1 MRFSFFNILS
11 LYRLC
16 QSKQSKVYLPEA
28 PFPHAEVFYVLRRL
42 PIVNNTLATE
52 DGRGFDRNVPCF
64 LIVVY
69 SYRICDCVLFF
80 QQLVKTGR
88 LKHFPSIHGEW
99 KGDIWKEEAF
109 SHLLLETEKKFPELI
124 YTLFYRFKDGLS
136 SCFKT
141 PCIVFT
147 GHPSLRYGDV
157 VHFIELW
164 GKSSGN
170 TIIFTGMYSC

>member
-1 MRFSFFNILS
+1 MVLFFN
-11 LYRLC
+11 
-16 QSKQSKVYLPEA
+16 
-28 PFPHAEVFYVLRRL
+28 RRL
-42 PIVNNTLATE
+42 
-52 DGRGFDRNVPCF
+52 F
-64 LIVVY
+64 
-69 SYRICDCVLFF
+69 SCDCILFF

-99 KGDIWKEEAF
+99 KGDIWKEETL
-109 SHLLLETEKKFPELI
+109 SHLLVKTLKLKKFPELI
-124 YTLFYRFKDGLS
+124 YTFFYRSTDGLS

-157 VHFIELW
+157 VHFMELW

-170 TIIFTGMYSC
+170 TIIFTGMYYC

>member
-1 MRFSFFNILS
+1 MPFHKLVHVPRYHFVELIIKWPFPGPITEWCMRFSFFNILS

-42 PIVNNTLATE
+42 RIVNKTLAIE
-52 DGRGFDRNVPCF
+52 DGRGFDRNVLCF

-69 SYRICDCVLFF
+69 SYRICNCGLFF

-99 KGDIWKEEAF
+99 KGDIWNEETF
-109 SHLLLETEKKFPELI
+109 SRLLLETLKEV
-124 YTLFYRFKDGLS
+124 S
-136 SCFKT
+136 
-141 PCIVFT
+141 
-147 GHPSLRYGDV
+147 
-157 VHFIELW
+157 
-164 GKSSGN
+164 
-170 TIIFTGMYSC
+170 